1 MLNSTGN
8 AIKLFIANPV
18 LLACIS
24 SWLCAQFIKTV
35 INILCGKIHSF
46 IELLENL
53 IWKTGGLP
61 SSHSAL
67 VTCLCTSIGWRN
79 GIGSDIFIL
88 SFCFFLVTIRDAM
101 GVRLASG
108 LQSKKLNDLG
118 KELDEK
124 GVVSYKPLKEV
135 NGHTPLEVTLGCL
148 LGFFIA
154 TAFSLL

>member
-53 IWKTGGLP
+53 I
-61 SSHSAL
+61 
-67 VTCLCTSIGWRN
+67 
-79 GIGSDIFIL
+79 
-88 SFCFFLVTIRDAM
+88 
-101 GVRLASG
+101 
-108 LQSKKLNDLG
+108 
-118 KELDEK
+118 
-124 GVVSYKPLKEV
+124 
-135 NGHTPLEVTLGCL
+135 
-148 LGFFIA
+148 
-154 TAFSLL
+154 